1 MNEPACM
8 FLSSML
14 MLKGTLA
21 AMVAMFWGKVN
32 LADGML
38 AVDGMEPMGT
48 GLQEPV
54 VIWRPLVRG
63 TFGRVWEQK
72 LM

>member
-1 MNEPACM
+1 
-8 FLSSML
+8 
-14 MLKGTLA
+14 
-21 AMVAMFWGKVN
+21 MVAMFWGKVN